1 MKKINIYEIIG
12 KTGEFIRKLVT
23 VVAGSLI
30 AILIAKKGGI
40 I

>member
-1 MKKINIYEIIG
+1 MNIYEIAG
-12 KTGEFIRKLVT
+12 KTGDFVRKLVT